1 MSQTRAL
8 FASIGASVSL
18 VVAAALSLLAVSA
31 VFAFGGWS
39 DPVVGSVKQTAI
51 TLPVGGATGTGH
63 EAAVVLPARKARPV
77 HHAAAPRPRRH
88 AQPKREAPVVAVPQP
103 AVTSR
108 PAPVVL
114 PPQVIAGTEAVA
126 PPAPVAA
133 PRKSVGDRVR
143 TAGDDITSTVD
154 DVGTAV
160 ANVTQPLLPPVSS
173 AVQKLTNIIVTLLRR
188 AGDDVG
194 GLLNRLLPV
203 R

>member
-1 MSQTRAL
+1 
-8 FASIGASVSL
+8 
-18 VVAAALSLLAVSA
+18 
-31 VFAFGGWS
+31 
-39 DPVVGSVKQTAI
+39 
-51 TLPVGGATGTGH
+51 
-63 EAAVVLPARKARPV
+63 
-77 HHAAAPRPRRH
+77 
-88 AQPKREAPVVAVPQP
+88 VVAVPQP

-143 TAGDDITSTVD
+143 TAGDDITSTVN